1 MAATQFKV
9 VSCLN
14 QGNLHI
20 IQLEETIPPF
30 PLIQPVSFVVPPSIK
45 SNPS

>member
-9 VSCLN
+9 MGCLN

-20 IQLEETIPPF
+20 IQLEETKPPF
-30 PLIQPVSFVVPPSIK
+30 PLLQPVPIVGLLPIQ